1 MDDYQR
7 RDGAVYPRALRVVGR
22 PTYGGPLLVGPVAA
36 RMKELLGEVT
46 SERDG
51 NIEAVEI
58 IADHVLLFVLV
69 GPRDGASSVARAF
82 NGRASRILRV
92 EFPHLLTPT
101 TRWSTSYFVSSV
113 GRVFAATVT
122 RYIEE
127 RTMRPAVGRS

>member
-7 RDGAVYPRALRVVGR
+7 RDGAVYPRGLRVVEC

-92 EFPHLLTPT
+92 EFPHLLTPA
-101 TRWSTSYFVSSV
+101 TRWSTSSVVPSV
-113 GRVFAATVT
+113 GRAPSATIT

-127 RTMRPAVGRS
+127 RTMRPAVGRA

>member
-1 MDDYQR
+1 MDEYQR
-7 RDGAVYPRALRVVGR
+7 SDGAVYPRALRVVEC
-22 PTYGGPLLVGPVAA
+22 PTDGGPLLVGRVAA

-46 SERDG
+46 SERDK

-101 TRWSTSYFVSSV
+101 TRWSTSSVVPSV
-113 GRVFAATVT
+113 GRVSSATIT
-122 RYIEE
+122 RDIDEQ
-127 RTMRPAVGRS
+127 TTRPQVGRS